1 MFWPNSLWARVFNY
15 SKNWLGGA
23 ALATSDPWETL
34 KPDSAHCSGSLLG
47 MGPVSTLFEQHDF
60 SASANVST
68 TVLLTSL
75 SLNSRVPTQVRQKS
89 NQNWRNKNWTWTVI
103 LMLFMLDMT
112 DLRCVNAGNI
122 RGNVSS
128 NDLLATG
135 PTQFCVKLSDSSRAL
150 WPGDELKMEQFQHLQ
165 TSTPSH
171 FDWTPGNTSFIS
183 STRLAITVNF
193 TLSVESIIK
202 LNSFQA
208 HLAWSSFPFNKTKIW
223 FQFLIIETWDGPLI
237 FCLYYI
243 TYCGLKASKQLKPF
257 SG

>member
-1 MFWPNSLWARVFNY
+1 
-15 SKNWLGGA
+15 
-23 ALATSDPWETL
+23 
-34 KPDSAHCSGSLLG
+34 
-47 MGPVSTLFEQHDF
+47 
-60 SASANVST
+60 
-68 TVLLTSL
+68 
-75 SLNSRVPTQVRQKS
+75 
-89 NQNWRNKNWTWTVI
+89 
-103 LMLFMLDMT
+103 MLFMLDMT

-128 NDLLATG
+128 NDLLATA

-193 TLSVESIIK
+193 TLSVECIIK

-243 TYCGLKASKQLKPF
+243 TYCGLKAIEAIFGLMRNLLSGKKYHGLCFMFIVVLAVLHHDYDQTFFFLQLSE
-257 SG
+257 SGRRGEGLLNLMVRLWKCYR